1 VSSVVMTGIEGEK
14 DTEAKDEESE
24 GIWCE
29 ALEFKTHSEC
39 DIPKELWGNWPRGK
53 KKSGHNLWL

>member
-29 ALEFKTHSEC
+29 ALEFKTRSEC

-53 KKSGHNLWL
+53 KKEWT